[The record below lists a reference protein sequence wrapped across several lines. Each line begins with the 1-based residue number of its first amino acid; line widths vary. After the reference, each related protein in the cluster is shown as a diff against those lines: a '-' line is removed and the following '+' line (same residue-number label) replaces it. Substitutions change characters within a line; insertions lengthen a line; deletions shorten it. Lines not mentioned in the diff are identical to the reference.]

1 MKKKYLMNG
10 LAAMAVGLFAASCS
24 KESALGNGDALKHAE
39 EVLGVTIDPNQN
51 WKMTQEVTTY
61 ITVNL
66 GTGQDYT
73 VYVYNKSPFDNDD
86 AVYYIRRTVQ
96 DASIMQVDLSVPT
109 SLETLYVSVYD
120 SEGAS
125 VSKTVFINEGSV
137 VAIFGTALPESYNRR
152 SSTGTRA
159 NAGVDYPAT
168 SGHLN
173 ANGNEWAALTT
184 GKNPK
189 KFGGWV
195 VPDTLTDGQ
204 KLRVKAYFQ
213 ANPDLDYDDPE
224 WRHFFVQQVY
234 KGGTDPG
241 VNSDEK
247 IVAANGSVATS
258 EKMGELYVGPAKDE
272 SFKLNPFGNG
282 DCSVYKGV
290 LNNGEDVNTGKKHND
305 KIILMVNVDNTE
317 TFTYTNSLSSTVH
330 NNKVALVSASTIDT
344 WAKQQSPVP
353 GDDVVDKWNRSF
365 MGFDLALL
373 EGEDTY
379 AKSWPDNEIQ
389 YAKFSDGQNSNLQY
403 VWDGKKVLKVSTSNN
418 ASRRAKAKRRA
429 SINGTGVFQITP
441 GFKPEDGESVYLL
454 DNNNNKLGKVTFYG
468 VTKAAVED
476 NSQSADGINFT
487 AKLECSYIIYQPLVR
502 NQYYE
507 KGFQLR
513 VYHDQSLSRVYLHD
527 MTDDIDVADFQ
538 HYNFNGYSGSITL
551 SHTYKVYTQ
560 DNKPIVIYG
569 VGNYVSGETI
579 DDGDNTGTNTG
590 TGGDSGTEQGGS
602 EQGNT
607 EQGGT
612 EQGGNTEQG
621 GTETGEGTQT
631 ETEYG
636 IYDSENLLVDGEKVP
651 LLIEHEHMYIGD
663 KITISDNDMKIT
675 KDNKV
680 CFNMAKIKELVD
692 SGYLPRINT
701 NLRTWIKV
709 KKSDGYFSDW
719 IVTLCKANRI
729 GDEETHSSSDYKP
742 VTPAIYSYAFEDSW
756 MSDYD
761 LNDVVIK
768 VKQNEKDE
776 KKMDVILCCTGAS
789 YNLYAFIGKT
799 GDETSKTT
807 IRLFGGMEVHAALG
821 GTAGMFINTGSGG
834 DKFDSKSPATVT
846 MDIPTGYTLGSLPIW
861 IKSPERN
868 IGVAESGTDPHGVVI
883 PMDWQWPREW
893 TSVKVAYPNFI
904 NFAANQNNNT
914 NWYEFP
920 AKSGG
925 VIDTSKIFTGQ

>member
-189 KFGGWV
+189 EFGGWV

-213 ANPDLDYDDPE
+213 ANPDLDYKDPE

-247 IVAANGSVATS
+247 IVAANGSEATS
-258 EKMGELYVGPAKDE
+258 DKMGELYVGPAKDE

-282 DCSVYKGV
+282 DCSVYEGV

-330 NNKVALVSASTIDT
+330 NNKVALVSADTIDT
-344 WAKQQSPVP
+344 WAASNGNP
-353 GDDVVDKWNRSF
+353 GAAVVDKWNRSF

-389 YAKFSDGQNSNLQY
+389 YAKISHVPGNAPQY
-403 VWDGKKVLKVSTSNN
+403 VWDGEKVLKISTSN
-418 ASRRAKAKRRA
+418 APRRAKAKRRA
-429 SINGTGVFQITP
+429 
-441 GFKPEDGESVYLL
+441 EGESKNVWVGNETKA
-454 DNNNNKLGKVTFYG
+454 NNNFVTAIFADAAKALLVEGNYLG
-468 VTKAAVED
+468 VEV
-476 NSQSADGINFT
+476 SATDG
-487 AKLECSYIIYQPLVR
+487 SS
-502 NQYYE
+502 
-507 KGFQLR
+507 LR
-513 VYHDQSLSRVYLHD
+513 FAGTWGSVLH
-527 MTDDIDVADFQ
+527 
-538 HYNFNGYSGSITL
+538 SGSISLNANSTTVEIQL
-551 SHTYKVYTQ
+551 TADDAATVTAQNLNIWSE
-560 DNKPIVIYG
+560 NANPITFKRI
-569 VGNYVSGETI
+569 YVSTYSQANG
-579 DDGDNTGTNTG
+579 
-590 TGGDSGTEQGGS
+590 GGS
-602 EQGNT
+602 GT

-612 EQGGNTEQG
+612 EQGGNEQGNTEQGGNEQGGTEQGGNEQGGNEQG

-631 ETEYG
+631 ETEDG
-636 IYDSENLLVDGEKVP
+636 IYDSEYLLVDGEKVP

-675 KDNKV
+675 KNNKV

-729 GDEETHSSSDYKP
+729 GDVETHSSSDYKP

-893 TSVKVAYPNFI
+893 TSVKVAYPDFI

-925 VIDTSKIFTGQ
+925 VIDTGKIFTGQ

>member
-241 VNSDEK
+241 DNSDEK

-258 EKMGELYVGPAKDE
+258 DNMGELYVGPAKDE
-272 SFKLNPFGNG
+272 SFKLNPFGKG

-317 TFTYTNSLSSTVH
+317 TFTYTNSLSSTAH

-365 MGFDLALL
+365 MGFDLALK
-373 EGEDTY
+373 EGEEVY

-429 SINGTGVFQITP
+429 GETSVTLWSGNQEVSNQNAITATFSESAKDLLVPGNYLGVDFTVVKSWYNNEWSYGDYSDWRILFRTGWTNTVGAGSVTLNANSTNMEIQLTQADVGMISIQGLQ
-441 GFKPEDGESVYLL
+441 VYVA
-454 DNNNNKLGKVTFYG
+454 NHPVK
-468 VTKAAVED
+468 
-476 NSQSADGINFT
+476 FT
-487 AKLECSYIIYQPLVR
+487 
-502 NQYYE
+502 
-507 KGFQLR
+507 R
-513 VYHDQSLSRVYLHD
+513 VYISNYSQ
-527 MTDDIDVADFQ
+527 A
-538 HYNFNGYSGSITL
+538 NG
-551 SHTYKVYTQ
+551 
-560 DNKPIVIYG
+560 
-569 VGNYVSGETI
+569 
-579 DDGDNTGTNTG
+579 
-590 TGGDSGTEQGGS
+590 GGS
-602 EQGNT
+602 GT

-612 EQGGNTEQG
+612 EQGGSGQGNTEQGGNEQGGSEQGGNEQG

-729 GDEETHSSSDYKP
+729 GDEETHESSDNKP

-789 YNLYAFIGKT
+789 YNLYAFIGET
-799 GDETSKTT
+799 GDETSST
-807 IRLFGGMEVHAALG
+807 RLFGGKEVHAALA

-893 TSVKVAYPNFI
+893 TSVKVAYPDFI